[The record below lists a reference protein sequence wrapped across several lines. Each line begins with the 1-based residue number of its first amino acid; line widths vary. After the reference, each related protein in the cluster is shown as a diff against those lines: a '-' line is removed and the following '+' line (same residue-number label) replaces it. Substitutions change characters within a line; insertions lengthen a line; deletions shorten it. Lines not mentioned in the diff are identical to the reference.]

1 MAIIPTKGENTMS
14 MRDKAQNRVN
24 EWNKLK
30 AHEETI
36 MYDWPEGDEHWEW
49 VCKAPIAEIV
59 EWAEIVE
66 GYENP
71 LDA

>member
-1 MAIIPTKGENTMS
+1 MNI
-14 MRDKAQNRVN
+14 RDKAQARVN
-24 EWNKLK
+24 RFVKLQ

-59 EWAEIVE
+59 EWAEGIK
-66 GYENP
+66 NC
-71 LDA
+71 DAELQRRLVHDLLPR